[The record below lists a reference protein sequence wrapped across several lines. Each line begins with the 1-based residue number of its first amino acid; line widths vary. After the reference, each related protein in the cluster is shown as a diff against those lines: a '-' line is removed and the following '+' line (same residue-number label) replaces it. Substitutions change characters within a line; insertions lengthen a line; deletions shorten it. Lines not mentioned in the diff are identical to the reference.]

1 MNSSRCESSAVFGDK
16 VSFADG
22 TAEGKDSGWTERGTV
37 FLSRVAGGGR
47 EAADTI
53 YSCLHGGSMTTRV
66 PFLLGVIN
74 DSIV

>member
-16 VSFADG
+16 GSFADG
-22 TAEGKDSGWTERGTV
+22 TAEGKDSGCTEGGTL
-37 FLSRVAGGGR
+37 FLSRIAGGGR
-47 EAADTI
+47 EGADTI
-53 YSCLHGGSMTTRV
+53 YSCLHGDSMTVRV